1 MGVIGKNRARR
12 AEFRAHVRDRRFA
25 GRGKGIRAR
34 TEVFN
39 NGVRAAFDGENPEE
53 LQDDILRSG
62 PALQLSGELHAD
74 HLRHRELPLH
84 TRHAVHGVRAA
95 DTDRDAAKPRAIRR
109 VRVAAHN
116 EAARIRVVFECLL
129 MNNARARF
137 PEVDTELIAHV
148 AQELVGHAVIVV

>member
-25 GRGKGIRAR
+25 GRGKSVGAR

-39 NGVRAAFDGENPEE
+39 NGVRAAFDGENSEE
-53 LQDDILRSG
+53 LQDDVLRRG
-62 PALQLSGELHAD
+62 PPLQFPGELHAD
-74 HLRHRELPLH
+74 HLRHGELPFH

-95 DTDRDAAKPRAIRR
+95 DAAKPRAIRR
-109 VRVAAHN
+109 VGVAPDD
-116 EAARIRVVFECLL
+116 EAARIRVVLQRFL

-137 PEVDTELIAHV
+137 PEVDTELITHV